1 MAQPSPPPPPT
12 FLCPLPIWEW
22 VAQGRVGRSQLQAL
36 EAHGQLSPSAQ
47 DWRALV
53 MKLLLWGGCAC
64 LTAGIVFFFAFNW
77 DALTRLQK
85 IGIAASAVGLSAL
98 LTLCTRVFSSAWQA
112 GCFVCSMGIGALL
125 ALIGQTYQTGADT
138 WQLFAMWLLC
148 MLPICL
154 LARSATNWI
163 LALILGN
170 LALGLFLSSARSP
183 LLMALANERVFYA
196 ANGLLWV
203 LAMLGAKRLLAQPAH
218 SVWLTRACLLA
229 FLIPLSF
236 SAMRWHLPSYL
247 AVLILAGVIG
257 WLQRPRADFAS
268 LVLAS
273 CAGLVVTNVIFLQL
287 NAFGSNLY
295 GASLTASA
303 VVLLGSCFLTVKW
316 LLKKRPHPAQQDA
329 SLAERENTTERTTPA
344 LAATPSNAEAALV
357 HAGCLLAPNTA
368 KPESEPLPWWSQ
380 TMLSIAAW
388 VSSLF
393 LSAALFTFIAITTDR
408 ITSSATLT
416 TVGLVGLALTILSIV
431 QLRRANTQ
439 VFAQQFWLALSL
451 CGQLSMVL
459 ASLDQ
464 HNETQVLLFGA
475 VVTFV
480 ASLPRTTSAH
490 RSICLGFAIGL
501 LCAWWVS
508 TRGSTLWILP
518 LLVIGCLAIWL
529 TRPHWAFS
537 KLQAY
542 GAAFAQASLVLCLL
556 YLLFLTAAFDSVL
569 IHLRGDLAYF
579 TAPNWWNS
587 SGIYALI
594 WLATAAYLAFNVK
607 RTIHNTTAHRGE
619 RANRATPMALAL
631 AAGMALAAS
640 ALCNTMP
647 HMLLALALALAMFQ
661 MRKPIWFGVFMALA
675 VGLFSFYYYHLGDTL
690 LHKSLYLMAVGALFI
705 LGYACLHFIAKQSAR
720 ASSAS
725 PTKELA

>member
-1 MAQPSPPPPPT
+1 MAQPSPPSPT
-12 FLCPLPIWEW
+12 FLSPLPIWEW

-36 EAHGQLSPSAQ
+36 EAHGQLRPSAQ
-47 DWRALV
+47 EWRALV

-85 IGIAASAVGLSAL
+85 MGIAAGAVGLSAL
-98 LTLCTRVFSSAWQA
+98 VTLCTRVFSSAWQA

-148 MLPICL
+148 MLPISL

-183 LLMALANERVFYA
+183 LLTALANERVFYA

-229 FLIPLSF
+229 FLIPLSA

-247 AVLILAGVIG
+247 AAFILAGVIG

-273 CAGLVVTNVIFLQL
+273 CAGLVVTNVIFWQL

-295 GASLTASA
+295 GASLTASGA
-303 VVLLGSCFLTVKW
+303 VLLGSCFLTVKW

-344 LAATPSNAEAALV
+344 LAASTGTAAQAALV
-357 HAGCLLAPNTA
+357 RAGCLLASTTENP
-368 KPESEPLPWWSQ
+368 PPEPLPWWSQ

-393 LSAALFTFIAITTDR
+393 LCAALFTFIAITTDR

-416 TVGLVGLALTILSIV
+416 TVGLVGLALTIVSIV
-431 QLRRANTQ
+431 QLRRTRTQ

-451 CGQLSMVL
+451 CGQLSLVL

-464 HNETQVLLFGA
+464 VNEAQVLLFGA

-480 ASLPRTTSAH
+480 ASLPRTPSAH

-501 LCAWWVS
+501 LCAWWVT
-508 TRGSTLWILP
+508 TRGSTLWLLP
-518 LLVIGCLAIWL
+518 LLVTGCLAIWL

-556 YLLFLTAAFDSVL
+556 YLLFLTAAFDAALV
-569 IHLRGDLAYF
+569 HLTSDLAHLS
-579 TAPNWWNS
+579 TPNWWNS

-594 WLATAAYLAFNVK
+594 WLVTVAYLAFTVGRK
-607 RTIHNTTAHRGE
+607 TRTTAPAAAN
-619 RANRATPMALAL
+619 ANRVAFAL
-631 AAGMALAAS
+631 AAGMALPAS
-640 ALCNTMP
+640 PLCNTMP
-647 HMLLALALALAMFQ
+647 HTLLALALALAMFQ

-705 LGYACLHFIAKQSAR
+705 LGYACLRFIAKQSAR

-725 PTKELA
+725 PSKERA